1 MPQPDELYSEIIVL
15 RSGDP
20 QGPHLAS
27 GPAAGSGPQSS
38 LGTKAVDYNQPSKGA
53 QPTFP
58 YVAGDVADRDPA
70 AVYWAWFRKG
80 LGVRLRAA
88 AGSCAAKDLDAK
100 FLSEPTVPGL
110 LRTCAEV
117 LGKPLSEAEAA
128 HLSLA
133 PVTAP
138 WLREVLHA

>member
-58 YVAGDVADRDPA
+58 YVAGDVADRHHWPA
-70 AVYWAWFRKG
+70 RLVQAQE
-80 LGVRLRAA
+80 LGGSKLLLLEGRLQ
-88 AGSCAAKDLDAK
+88 KW
-100 FLSEPTVPGL
+100 
-110 LRTCAEV
+110 
-117 LGKPLSEAEAA
+117 PLSLEARLQKQQLIKA
-128 HLSLA
+128 
-133 PVTAP
+133 
-138 WLREVLHA
+138 